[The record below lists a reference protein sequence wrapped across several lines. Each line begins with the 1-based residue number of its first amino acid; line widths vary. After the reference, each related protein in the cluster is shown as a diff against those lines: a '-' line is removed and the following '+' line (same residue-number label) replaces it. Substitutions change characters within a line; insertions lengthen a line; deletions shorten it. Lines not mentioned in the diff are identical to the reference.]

1 MQAGSILAFLFR
13 VLLLAGLAFIAIPIW
28 RISESL
34 RRLLAGLGDIEH
46 TLGRLAKAVE
56 FFERRP

>member
-1 MQAGSILAFLFR
+1 MHTLFE
-13 VLLLAGLAFIAIPIW
+13 VLLLAWLAFIAIPIW
-28 RISESL
+28 SIAQSL
-34 RRLLAGLGDIEH
+34 KRLLAGLADIEH